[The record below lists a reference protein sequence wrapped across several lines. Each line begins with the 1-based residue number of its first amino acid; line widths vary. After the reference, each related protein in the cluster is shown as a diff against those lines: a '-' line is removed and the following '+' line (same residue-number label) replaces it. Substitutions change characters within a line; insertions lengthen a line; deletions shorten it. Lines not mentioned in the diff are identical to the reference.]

1 MQIKRCEETDVR
13 VVCADKADIRLS
25 ITPLS
30 GSLALGGDETPAGAA
45 TPGLGEEEEE
55 TWGPVSAP
63 EPPDGG
69 WGWVIVTASFLSN
82 VVVDGIA
89 YTFGL
94 FLPEFVR
101 YYGASTG
108 TVAWVGSLLT
118 GCYLSVGTCIYL
130 LALATSLDVYL
141 PGYVTTVSIYLL
153 ALATSLWL
161 PLCGYVVLYLP
172 PGSSYLS
179 VGTWCCIY
187 LLALATS
194 LWLPLCGYVVLYLPP
209 GSSYLSVGTC
219 PLVSAL
225 TNRFGCRPVS
235 IAGSVIACVSF
246 LLSTLAPSVD
256 VLMVTYGILGG
267 KTLCIGLGLIYLPAI
282 VSVGYYF
289 STKRALATGIAVC
302 GSGVGA
308 FVFAPACQMLL
319 QVFDWKGSLIIL
331 AGLNL
336 NCAVFGAL
344 MRPLRV
350 TEVMGPHTKPLLQRI
365 AEEKER
371 RRNDSIFTSQYT
383 IVQHDD
389 GTMEKKPKENL
400 NMEPGVHSTFFLDQF
415 GKSPGQDTP
424 VMTLSPIEEAKK
436 SPEGSRDEDMEDD
449 MSGSTTTLQN
459 HATSAPIPIPTALC
473 NRQPPSP
480 CSSNFSLPPAPPH
493 ASSAPNPTV
502 ASGRLSVTPLPA
514 IREIARRK
522 GLVPAT
528 QPQGA
533 LKISASNITVN
544 HDVRKPSLTMKLSAS
559 GYLGSGGQ
567 QNNNYLLEEVWKNI
581 REENAL
587 DGSRRSSLRRLSMR
601 RDSSKKDLARPL
613 YRKDIFYS
621 GSIAHLPEFI
631 NSQKD
636 VRSYVA
642 SVISIPRE
650 PADIVDFPSVEKPRK
665 DYCPCIKLPKSM
677 TDTVKEMLDMSLLKD
692 RVFLLIC
699 VSNVVGMLGFN
710 VPFMYIPECAGL
722 RGVDKNSAAFLLSV
736 IGITNTLG
744 RVLVGWLADRPGV
757 SALLLNNVSII
768 ICGFLVALVPLCQ
781 TYIAFVS
788 LCVLFGLFVSAYICL
803 TSIILV
809 ELLGLDKLTN
819 AFGLLS
825 LFRGASCM
833 VGPPLAGKLRPLLKD
848 VGNIFLGWCVD
859 DLDKSI
865 AANAS
870 DVMPFDV
877 NMLSSGMINRISR
890 QLLSTL
896 VIRLQNSRS
905 IQQFTKS
912 HLVQQRSK
920 VDCLLSCFTK
930 CDVLRFCARK
940 SDSLLLLRFPG
951 YWTSCQKINNSR
963 MRFSIHEVST
973 PISVDITMKSLIRFP
988 VGSLFDAT
996 GSYLLPFCLSG
1007 LLLVISAVMLFFV
1020 PCVQRAQAASANA
1033 QPEEANV

>member
-55 TWGPVSAP
+55 TWGTVSAP

-118 GCYLSVGTCIYL
+118 GCYLSVG
-130 LALATSLDVYL
+130 
-141 PGYVTTVSIYLL
+141 
-153 ALATSLWL
+153 
-161 PLCGYVVLYLP
+161 
-172 PGSSYLS
+172 
-179 VGTWCCIY
+179 
-187 LLALATS
+187 
-194 LWLPLCGYVVLYLPP
+194 
-209 GSSYLSVGTC
+209 

-267 KTLCIGLGLIYLPAI
+267 IGLGLIYLPAI

-788 LCVLFGLFVSAYICL
+788 LCVLFGLFVCKY
-803 TSIILV
+803 
-809 ELLGLDKLTN
+809 
-819 AFGLLS
+819 
-825 LFRGASCM
+825 
-833 VGPPLAGKLRPLLKD
+833 
-848 VGNIFLGWCVD
+848 
-859 DLDKSI
+859 
-865 AANAS
+865 
-870 DVMPFDV
+870 
-877 NMLSSGMINRISR
+877 
-890 QLLSTL
+890 
-896 VIRLQNSRS
+896 
-905 IQQFTKS
+905 
-912 HLVQQRSK
+912 
-920 VDCLLSCFTK
+920 
-930 CDVLRFCARK
+930 
-940 SDSLLLLRFPG
+940 LLLIPFFLS
-951 YWTSCQKINNSR
+951 Y
-963 MRFSIHEVST
+963 IHIIFQTLLCKSNKN
-973 PISVDITMKSLIRFP
+973 PIR
-988 VGSLFDAT
+988 
-996 GSYLLPFCLSG
+996 
-1007 LLLVISAVMLFFV
+1007 
-1020 PCVQRAQAASANA
+1020 
-1033 QPEEANV
+1033 